1 MNMVKLRDMI
11 LCDNFIMLIDR
22 KFQEKIFLKGP
33 IVVKVKNGT
42 SNQVTGYYSRKSL
55 WYLIWINI
63 IDVLSGNCIACIV
76 NSNKLSIANKKYLR
90 ERVYEV

>member
-55 WYLIWINI
+55 
-63 IDVLSGNCIACIV
+63 
-76 NSNKLSIANKKYLR
+76 
-90 ERVYEV
+90 